1 MKTMLYTTF
10 ALMAFAG
17 NSVLCRLAL
26 GEGVIDAGSFT
37 AIRLLSGI
45 LVLVLVYSL
54 KSSKSGSASKGSWQ
68 ASLMLFLYAISFSY
82 AYITLDTGTG
92 ALILFAC
99 VQITILL
106 LNFVSGNKLYFIEW
120 CGVAVAFVG
129 FIYLLLPHLSTPSLM
144 GFILMSVSGV
154 AWGLYTLA
162 GKGSVNPLGDTA
174 YNFLRTLPL
183 AILLLAFTIDMTSL
197 SPQGIMLAS
206 MSGAITSGLGYTLWY
221 MALREILSVQ
231 AAVVQLLVPVIAAFG
246 GVLFVGEIITMRLAL
261 SSAIILLDILT
272 VVLGRQYMVHRIQK

>member
-45 LVLVLVYSL
+45 LVLVLIYSL

-82 AYITLDTGTG
+82 AYITLDTCTG

-106 LNFVSGNKLYFIEW
+106 LNFLSGNKLYFIEW

-221 MALREILSVQ
+221 MALREISSVQ

-261 SSAIILLDILT
+261 SSAIILLSILT